1 MPSASRA
8 TLQRFLYGDSVHAE
22 DEGLLAFQHRFL
34 ISIAL
39 SSVVFNAALIAVFC
53 ITSQGADFL
62 VYVVTCWF
70 CAIVAN
76 LLLWQWLRRHPRRVQ
91 LGSLLTAALFWL
103 TLCIGGMFLP
113 PDPLLPMWSMLLIV
127 GVFMMTGRRWGWLAF
142 VVALASSH
150 FLLSRIDLTAF
161 PNAVLTLWFTLGGSA
176 VLGHIYVARF
186 DHFFSRMAYYNERL
200 LWLSTHDGL
209 TSTLNAAA
217 FYEQCNR
224 QLALCRR
231 HRMNYAVLF
240 VDLDHF
246 KSVNDNYGHA
256 TGDDV
261 LVQVA
266 RILRDCLRESDLL
279 GRVGGEEFS
288 IFLTD
293 PTLEGCHAVAER
305 IRASIEEQEMRFDGH
320 SLHVTAS
327 IGLMWSSADAT
338 AAAATIHQIQPLAD
352 KAMYEAKRAGRN
364 QVAAFG

>member
-8 TLQRFLYGDSVHAE
+8 ALQRFLYGDPVHAE
-22 DEGLLAFQHRFL
+22 DESLLAFQHRFL

-39 SSVVFNAALIAVFC
+39 SAVVFNLALIAVFC
-53 ITSQGADFL
+53 VTSAGADFL
-62 VYVVTCWF
+62 AFVVICWG

-76 LLLWQWLRRHPRRVQ
+76 LLLWRWLRAHPRRIQ
-91 LGSLLTAALFWL
+91 LGSLLTATLFWL
-103 TLCIGGMFLP
+103 TLCTAGMALP

-127 GVFMMTGRRWGWLAF
+127 GVFMMTGRVWGWVAF
-142 VVALASSH
+142 AVAIASSH
-150 FLLSRIDLTAF
+150 FLLSRVDLTAF
-161 PNAVLTLWFTLGGSA
+161 PNAVLTVWFTSAASA
-176 VLGHIYVARF
+176 VLGHIYVSRF
-186 DHFFSRMAYYNERL
+186 DHFFNRMAYYNERL

-231 HRMNYAVLF
+231 HQLNYAVLF

-246 KSVNDNYGHA
+246 KYVNDNYGHA
-256 TGDDV
+256 TGDGV

-266 RILRDCLRESDLL
+266 QILRGCLRESDQL

-293 PTLEGCHAVAER
+293 PTLDGCNAVAER
-305 IRASIEEQEMRFDGH
+305 IRASIEAQEMHFDGH

-327 IGLMWSSADAT
+327 IGLTWSSAGDT
-338 AAAATIHQIQPLAD
+338 AVATIHQIQPLAD